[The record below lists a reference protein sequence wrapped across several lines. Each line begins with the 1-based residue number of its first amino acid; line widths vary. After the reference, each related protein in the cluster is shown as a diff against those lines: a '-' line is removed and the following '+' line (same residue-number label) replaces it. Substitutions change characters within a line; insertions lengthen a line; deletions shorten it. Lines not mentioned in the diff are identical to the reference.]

1 MHPDLD
7 NAPSGTAA
15 SELVAV
21 VPATE
26 LVAVLDVADLVVP
39 ADDAVTGDAAI
50 GEGAKG
56 YIDNHAEPRL
66 DDDELADSKLPA
78 HEADL
83 ELPADDDIVG
93 GAAATGDDGDVTSR
107 SLAWNHSEPRLTADE
122 LPVN

>member
-26 LVAVLDVADLVVP
+26 LVADLDVADLDVP
-39 ADDAVTGDAAI
+39 ADDDVTGGAAI

-107 SLAWNHSEPRLTADE
+107 SFP
-122 LPVN
+122 